1 MGSRVNFL
9 KTLFWIVLS
18 AVVVVFSLNNW
29 VPVEVQLW
37 GGLEADIKLPV
48 LMLFFFLVGLVPALI
63 YYRTKNWRL
72 NRRLGTVERQLT
84 DARGLKQF
92 RAPERQDQN
101 TAGELSL
108 DSTAE
113 APIETPVGTAAENP
127 PAAPEAKT

>member
-1 MGSRVNFL
+1 MNFL

-72 NRRLGTVERQLT
+72 NRRLGTVERQLS
-84 DARGLKQF
+84 DARGIQQF
-92 RAPERQDQN
+92 RAPARQ
-101 TAGELSL
+101 E
-108 DSTAE
+108 
-113 APIETPVGTAAENP
+113 ETPPDPLSPEPTEEPVPT
-127 PAAPEAKT
+127 PEAKT